1 MHILD
6 IFTIDM
12 RHVRTRVRMLLLLLL
27 LLLGC
32 CCCCHCKRTADTEI
46 YKHIYIYTHTHTP
59 THTYYIYIHTH
70 IYQCCDTTYFS
81 FKIPRSAAIS
91 EADKID
97 ACFTRCCMI
106 TAPGASHQVLRQM
119 LHQLLHQLLRQLL
132 RQLLHQK
139 PLHQCKHAITCL
151 FSTTLRYNLSF
162 LDLKS

>member
-1 MHILD
+1 MICVTYEHAY
-6 IFTIDM
+6 
-12 RHVRTRVRMLLLLLL
+12 
-27 LLLGC
+27 GC
-32 CCCCHCKRTADTEI
+32 CYCCCYCCLVAAAAAIANELQTLKFI
-46 YKHIYIYTHTHTP
+46 NI
-59 THTYYIYIHTH
+59 YIYIHTH
-70 IYQCCDTTYFS
+70 THTHILYIHTHTYIYQCCDTTYFS

-119 LHQLLHQLLRQLL
+119 VHQLLHQLLRQLL

>member
-70 IYQCCDTTYFS
+70 IYQCCDSTYFS

-106 TAPGASHQVLRQM
+106 TAPGASPGASPDASPAASPEAAAPVQACHHLAVLHYSTM
-119 LHQLLHQLLRQLL
+119 PSLGCSPLLYD
-132 RQLLHQK
+132 
-139 PLHQCKHAITCL
+139 
-151 FSTTLRYNLSF
+151 TT
-162 LDLKS
+162 